1 MSSRHSLEE
10 ERRAILSRMSASRE
24 EYRKA
29 LAGEASM
36 HLHEGKV
43 QVEPLHEMDTSSY
56 GMASHYVQPHNPALD
71 AAEAAFSWM
80 KQHPFLCAA
89 AVAALVAIGP
99 GRIGRGAR
107 IAISGGTALASLTL
121 RNTKNIEAVTR
132 LIASV
137 AARMQNGRSR
147 YPP

>member
-1 MSSRHSLEE
+1 MSNRHSLEE
-10 ERRAILSRMSASRE
+10 ERQAILSRMSASRE

-29 LAGEASM
+29 LMGEASM
-36 HLHEGKV
+36 HMHEG
-43 QVEPLHEMDTSSY
+43 QLHVEPLHDTNTDY
-56 GMASHYVQPHNPALD
+56 GVPSHYVQPHHPALD
-71 AAEAAFSWM
+71 LAGTTFSWM

-99 GRIGRGAR
+99 RRITHNMR
-107 IAISGGTALASLTL
+107 IAVTGGSALASLTL
-121 RNTKNIEAVTR
+121 RNIKNVQAATR

-147 YPP
+147 FPP